1 MFTRVVRSST
11 VAAAATIVVACY
23 LSSGALAQPRVHPS
37 SPAVNQHAPKKPR
50 PVVRLTTRAFGP
62 VTIGT
67 GLTSGER
74 TLRARLGPPT
84 RVTNGGCELSGEKAR
99 SLTWGPLNA
108 DFSDRNRVGGRLLLV
123 GWRVYPGVSRFTVSL
138 PYKVAVGTPTP
149 AAKRRIP
156 NATGSFVPI
165 FGVYEL
171 TSKRAPGV
179 VWFSAKRNGTGPIT
193 LIALN
198 LEACE

>member
-11 VAAAATIVVACY
+11 VAAAAAFVVVCY
-23 LSSGALAQPRVHPS
+23 LSGGALAQPRVHPS

-138 PYKVAVGTPTP
+138 PYKVAVGTPTHP
-149 AAKRRIP
+149 RRSDAFRTP
-156 NATGSFVPI
+156 RVASSRSSVYMSSRPRARQESSGSLPR
-165 FGVYEL
+165 GM
-171 TSKRAPGV
+171 
-179 VWFSAKRNGTGPIT
+179 
-193 LIALN
+193 AL
-198 LEACE
+198 ARSR